1 MNVRKSN
8 TQEDHS
14 GNQKYKMINRFSQIT
29 KIISNRVAA
38 EPLDKYSNILWKPS
52 PIELKGPRFGASSH
66 LDEDNQ
72 LILELSDELLTL
84 HKELLEPILW
94 REAFLLH
101 LPRNVRRVPESYDLG
116 LYCYYRFGLKT
127 SKQRQK
133 FQQLWE
139 SVSPQQ
145 GYDYYNY
152 YPTAGFS
159 IFDKSSNGTFFQKI
173 LEWFEP
179 FKESSIQLSSRMF
192 TTNLERWIFNH
203 NIVLQPLELKILRG
217 LNDCLVCTQKQLAKI
232 LDLRQP
238 TVSRIIKSLAKKHLL
253 RFFVYENYPVL
264 GLLPI
269 TVQFSSSNLGVINSI
284 KKIARKIR
292 YTLIIQE
299 FSDSIFISLA
309 IPKERISRLRQWMKQ
324 VSAKYDL
331 STPKIY
337 STIERVN
344 SKNFEIYIPDEGG
357 WPNDYETILDN
368 IFRIIKEEWAL
379 HIPPLNVFKY
389 STSRVTKSITLQ
401 PQDFVY
407 MQRAT
412 DAFLVTGKARFYGS
426 QEARKAGY
434 RESEHM
440 TYRRRVEFLN
450 QHNIMSQPMGIAI
463 MHIGLNDAVNVF
475 LDTPYDET
483 KAIISAFQ
491 LLPSVGA
498 RIYDNGSGSIMLL
511 LPSGTAVPTQTSL
524 REFFGERGY
533 PLKIDIKPAWKS
545 FGWVTGNP
553 IIPNNYDFDKGKWI
567 WTKDTLPMLS
577 SDN

>member
-1 MNVRKSN
+1 MNGRKSN
-8 TQEDHS
+8 PQEDHS
-14 GNQKYKMINRFSQIT
+14 SHPTIKLFSQIT
-29 KIISNRVAA
+29 QTISKRVAA
-38 EPLDKYSNILWKPS
+38 EPLDKYSTIIWTAS
-52 PIELKGPRFGASSH
+52 SIELKGPRFGASSY

-101 LPRNVRRVPESYDLG
+101 LPRNVRRVPESSDLG

-139 SVSPQQ
+139 SVSPPQE
-145 GYDYYNY
+145 YEFYYY

-159 IFDKSSNGTFFQKI
+159 IFDKSINGAFFQKI

-179 FKESSIQLSSRMF
+179 FRESSTQMSSQMF
-192 TTNLERWIFNH
+192 TANLERWIFNH
-203 NIVLQPLELKILRG
+203 HVVLQPIELKILRG
-217 LNDCLVCTQKQLAKI
+217 LNNCLSCTQKQLAKN

-253 RFFVYENYPVL
+253 RFLVYENYPVL
-264 GLLPI
+264 GLHPI
-269 TVQFSSSNLGVINSI
+269 TVHFSSCDLGVINSL
-284 KKIARKIR
+284 KKITTKIR
-292 YTLIIQE
+292 YTLVIQE
-299 FSDSIFISLA
+299 FSDSLLISFA
-309 IPKERISRLRQWMKQ
+309 IPKERISRLRQWIKQ

-337 STIERVN
+337 TTVERVN
-344 SKNFEIYIPDEGG
+344 SKNFEIYLPDEGG
-357 WPNDYETILDN
+357 WPNDYETILEN
-368 IFRIIKEEWAL
+368 IFRIIKEEWAF

-389 STSRVTKSITLQ
+389 SSSRSTKSITLQ
-401 PQDFVY
+401 PQDFIY

-412 DAFLVTGKARFYGS
+412 DAFLVTRQARFYEA

-450 QHNIMSQPMGIAI
+450 KRKIMSQPMGIAI
-463 MHIGLNDAVNVF
+463 MHTGLNEAVNVF
-475 LDTPYDET
+475 LETPYEDT

-491 LLPSVGA
+491 LLPSVGG
-498 RIYDNGSGSIMLL
+498 RIYDNGTGSITIL
-511 LPSGTAVPTQTSL
+511 LPSGTAIPTQTSI
-524 REFFGERGY
+524 REFFGELEY
-533 PLKIDIKPAWKS
+533 PVETAIKPAWKS
-545 FGWVTGNP
+545 FGWVSGNP
-553 IIPNNYDFDKGKWI
+553 IIAENYDFNKGKWI
-567 WTKDTLPMLS
+567 WTRDTLMTLS

>member
-8 TQEDHS
+8 PQEEHS
-14 GNQKYKMINRFSQIT
+14 DQQKHRTSTRFSQIAQ
-29 KIISNRVAA
+29 IISNRIEG
-38 EPLDKYSNILWKPS
+38 EPLDEYSTILWVSS

-72 LILELSDELLTL
+72 LILELSDELLTK
-84 HKELLEPILW
+84 HEELLEPILW

-101 LPRNVRRVPESYDLG
+101 LPRNVRSVTEASDFG
-116 LYCYYRFGLKT
+116 LYCYYRFGIKT

-139 SVSPQQ
+139 SVSPSQ
-145 GYDYYNY
+145 GFDYYNY
-152 YPTAGFS
+152 FPTAGFS
-159 IFDKSSNGTFFQKI
+159 IFDKSINGKFFQKI

-179 FKESSIQLSSRMF
+179 FKESQTHLTSQMF
-192 TTNLERWIFNH
+192 TANLERWIFNH
-203 NIVLQPLELKILRG
+203 HIVLQPLELKILRG
-217 LNDCLVCTQKQLAKI
+217 LNDCLNCTQKQLAEI
-232 LDLRQP
+232 LNLRQP
-238 TVSRIIKSLAKKHLL
+238 TVSRIIKSLARKHLL

-269 TVQFSSSNLGVINSI
+269 TVQFSSRNLGVINSI
-284 KKIARKIR
+284 KKIATRTR

-299 FSDSIFISLA
+299 FSDSLFTSFA
-309 IPKERISRLRQWMKQ
+309 IPKERISRFRQWIKQ
-324 VSAKYDL
+324 ISARFDI
-331 STPKIY
+331 SAPKIY

-344 SKNFEIYIPDEGG
+344 SKNFEIYNSDEGG

-389 STSRVTKSITLQ
+389 SSSRSTKSITLQ

-412 DAFLVTGKARFYGS
+412 DTFLVTGQARFYES
-426 QEARKAGY
+426 HEARKAGY

-440 TYRRRVEFLN
+440 TYRRRIEFLN

-463 MHIGLNDAVNVF
+463 MHIGLNDVVNIF
-475 LDTPYDET
+475 LETPFDET

-491 LLPSVGA
+491 LLPSVGG

-511 LPSGTAVPTQTSL
+511 LPSGNAVPVQTSL
-524 REFFGERGY
+524 REFFGELGY
-533 PLKIDIKPAWKS
+533 PIKTAVKPAWKS

-567 WTKDTLPMLS
+567 WTKDTLPTLS
-577 SDN
+577 SDD